1 MCRSPTVP
9 RLFREPKRSSI
20 LSPHAGRLDRQA
32 LRAPREIKLE
42 IGQLECAARFTHGEA
57 PQAKLDKLDALLAQT
72 STSPQDAGLLANL
85 LSLPNDGRYPAMNDL
100 APEERRRR
108 TLAELGAQ
116 LKTLAHTSTVLM
128 ILEDDPARAVE
139 MTIGRL

>member
-1 MCRSPTVP
+1 
-9 RLFREPKRSSI
+9 
-20 LSPHAGRLDRQA
+20 
-32 LRAPREIKLE
+32 
-42 IGQLECAARFTHGEA
+42 
-57 PQAKLDKLDALLAQT
+57 LAQT